1 MKIRLLSVVLV
12 LLLAFPGA
20 AFSEDYGP
28 LENALAETS
37 TRDLLLLKTMV
48 EVELASREDKDMSVS
63 VPSGIYTVGVD
74 IPEDVYTIIGDDAVS
89 SIKVID
95 YNGRTVIYETLYKEQ
110 RLGRTDLLYGFK
122 VEITG
127 GPVLF
132 TRYKGL
138 GFY

>member
-1 MKIRLLSVVLV
+1 MKIRLLSLV
-12 LLLAFPGA
+12 LAVLFTFPGA
-20 AFSEDYGP
+20 AFSEDYKP
-28 LENALAETS
+28 LENKLAGTS

-48 EVELASREDKDMSVS
+48 EVELASREDKDISVS

-95 YNGRTVIYETLYKEQ
+95 YNGRTVIYETLYKDQ

-122 VEITG
+122 VQITG
-127 GPVLF
+127 GPLLF
-132 TRYKGL
+132 TKYKGL
-138 GFY
+138 GF